1 MYGDC
6 GCVFRFVIFTRFMY
20 EVCMVIVC
28 GCVFR
33 FVIFTRFMYEVCMV
47 IVFRF
52 VSYLLQGLYL

>member
-1 MYGDC
+1 
-6 GCVFRFVIFTRFMY
+6 MY

-47 IVFRF
+47 IVCGCVFRF
-52 VSYLLQGLYL
+52 VSYLLQGLCLMYVW